1 MAGSVVE
8 VEATEEDAG
17 VVDVVRG
24 GVSSSWVAG
33 DILVYT
39 SWRGA

>member
-24 GVSSSWVAG
+24 GVSSSRVAG
-33 DILVYT
+33 DILVYIAFV
-39 SWRGA
+39 GL